1 MTLDIPAGFKFAGVH
16 CGIKRKRRDLALMYS
31 EYPCSAAGVFTTN
44 VVKAAPVIYN
54 MEVLRSGS
62 PVRAIVVNSGVANAC
77 TGEQGLKDARR
88 MAEKTA
94 DVLKIPLSSV
104 LVSSTGV
111 IGVPLPMDK
120 VEHGIEMAS
129 SRLHHDP
136 SEAAHAIMTTDTRP
150 KVASRCF
157 EHAGKMITVFG
168 MAKGAGMI
176 HPNMATMLAFLFTD
190 ARVTPRALSNILRRS
205 ADLTYN
211 MISVDGDT
219 STNDMVLLLA
229 NGASETP
236 GIDLYTPG
244 FQELFN
250 AVNDVNEK
258 LAKMIVSDGEGATKV
273 FEVRVEGAKTD
284 SDARLIARSITSSN
298 LVKTAIYG
306 ADANWGRILAAAGYS
321 GAWFNPENASLEIG
335 SNGEWVVLLD
345 RGTPVEFDEAS
356 AKRLLSQ
363 NEIVI
368 SLKFLDGNGKARA
381 WGCDLTERYVEING
395 RYRT

>member
-1 MTLDIPAGFKFAGVH
+1 
-16 CGIKRKRRDLALMYS
+16 MYS

>member
-236 GIDLYTPG
+236 EIDLYTPG

-250 AVNDVNEK
+250 AVNDVNEE

-335 SNGEWVVLLD
+335 SNGERVVLLD

>member
-335 SNGEWVVLLD
+335 SNGERVVLLD